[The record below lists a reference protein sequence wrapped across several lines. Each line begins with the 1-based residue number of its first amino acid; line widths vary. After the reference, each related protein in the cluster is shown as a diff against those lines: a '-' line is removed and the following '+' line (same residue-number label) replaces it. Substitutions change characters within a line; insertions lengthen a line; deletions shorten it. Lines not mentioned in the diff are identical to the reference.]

1 MNMKTL
7 YISYKRCVTKYKTLQ
22 QHCTDILLYTF
33 IIIKMYCLYF
43 VKKQQR
49 ENDGLNWEIHR
60 VLLSWSPCV
69 NWSKK
74 PLLLNIRTQ
83 QNSSVWVYLM
93 TRELSKI
100 WAKHL
105 QKNRR
110 YAGHNDDKHVNT
122 CNCLLHLYVTK
133 KNSTSSSL
141 YWSK

>member
-1 MNMKTL
+1 MKTSD
-7 YISYKRCVTKYKTLQ
+7 ISYKRCVTKYKTLQ
-22 QHCTDILLYTF
+22 QHCTDILLYSL

-69 NWSKK
+69 NWSK
-74 PLLLNIRTQ
+74 NIY
-83 QNSSVWVYLM
+83 YLIFVHNKTLVCEYMM

>member
-1 MNMKTL
+1 MRFRISD
-7 YISYKRCVTKYKTLQ
+7 ISYKRCVTKYKTLQ

-74 PLLLNIRTQ
+74 HLLLNIRTQ
-83 QNSSVWVYLM
+83 QNSSVWVY
-93 TRELSKI
+93 
-100 WAKHL
+100 
-105 QKNRR
+105 
-110 YAGHNDDKHVNT
+110 DDARAV
-122 CNCLLHLYVTK
+122 
-133 KNSTSSSL
+133 
-141 YWSK
+141 